1 MGKVIS
7 IGKQNFAS
15 LRENDC
21 FYIDKSELI
30 REWWESQDDI
40 TLITRPRR
48 FGKTLNMSMLN
59 CFFSNQYAGKK
70 QLFEGL
76 SIWNDEKYRI
86 LQGSY
91 PVIFLSFASIKGSN
105 YNDARDGI
113 IMAINE
119 AYSEHRY
126 LLKSKELTE
135 GERKCFEELDNYAKN
150 PGVKEAVANDTIC
163 NAIKNLANCLY
174 RYYGKKVIILLDEY
188 DTPMQEA
195 YLYGYWDQFTAFVRS
210 LFNATFKTNPYLE
223 RAMMTGITRVSKE
236 SVFSDLN
243 NLNVITS
250 TSQEYETSFGFTEE
264 EVFTALDTLEM
275 AEQKEIVKSWYDG
288 FVFGNQKD
296 IYNPWSITNYLDKK
310 QVRAYWADTSSN
322 SLISRLIRKASA
334 GIKEQ
339 MEELLQGKE
348 IIVNFDEQIVF
359 EQLNQDENAI
369 WSLMLASGYL
379 KAEQV
384 EYRGLLR
391 EPWYHLKITNLET
404 TAMFTNLFKSWFN
417 QSRTNYNQFI
427 KALLKNDIDALNYYM
442 YQITMATFSYFDV
455 DGAEGGKSEPERF
468 YHGFVLGLIAEQTDI
483 YEIRSNRESGFGRY
497 DVMMIPKK
505 RDNRYPAVIMEFKVR
520 NAIKEVNL
528 EASVQA
534 ARKQIEEKN
543 YDAELLAR
551 GFKKEE
557 ILHYGFAFE
566 GKKILIG

>member
-250 TSQEYETSFGFTEE
+250 TSQEYEASFGFTEE

>member
-40 TLITRPRR
+40 TLVTRPRR
-48 FGKTLNMSMLN
+48 FGKTLSMSMLN

-76 SIWNDEKYRI
+76 SIWNDEKYRG

-105 YNDARDGI
+105 YHDARDGI

-126 LLKSKELTE
+126 LLESKELTE

-150 PGVKEAVANDTIC
+150 PGVKESVANDTIC
-163 NAIKNLANCLY
+163 NAVKNLANCLY

-195 YLYGYWDQFTAFVRS
+195 YLYGYWDQFTSFVRS

-250 TSQEYETSFGFTEE
+250 TSLEYETSFGFTEE
-264 EVFTALDTLEM
+264 EVFTALDNM
-275 AEQKEIVKSWYDG
+275 GMSEQKEIVKSWYDG

-310 QVRAYWADTSSN
+310 QVRTYWADTSSN

-359 EQLNQDENAI
+359 EQLDQDENAI

-427 KALLKNDIDALNYYM
+427 KALLQNDIDAMNYYM
-442 YQITMATFSYFDV
+442 NQISMATFSYFDV
-455 DGAEGGKSEPERF
+455 DGVEGGKSEPERF

-505 RDNRYPAVIMEFKVR
+505 RDNCYPAVIIEFKVH
-520 NAIKEVNL
+520 NAIKEANL
-528 EASVQA
+528 EASVKA

-543 YDAELLAR
+543 YDAELFAR
-551 GFKKEE
+551 GFCKEE

-566 GKKILIG
+566 GKKVLIG